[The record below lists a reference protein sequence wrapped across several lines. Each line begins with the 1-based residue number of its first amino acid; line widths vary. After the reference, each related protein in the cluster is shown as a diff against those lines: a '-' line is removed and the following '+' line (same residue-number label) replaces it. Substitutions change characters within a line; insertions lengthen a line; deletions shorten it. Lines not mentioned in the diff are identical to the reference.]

1 MTDLVN
7 LLLALGAGTEASSAQ
22 ALAQDL
28 AQALDAGTASRATDG
43 EEYTSSPE
51 ASTEQKTVAA
61 SENAAEQTGT
71 AERLAETLDSLAAAN
86 RSAGQLEETAATE
99 RTGQQLEEAVSAWLT
114 AAQTGTHQFGT
125 NFSPVQRVVSG
136 GGGFSSPALAGT
148 DSASFQQSAGM
159 PPLERVIV
167 QESQGSSGLS
177 LSALDRMMERD
188 ARRYDNGFPL
198 Y

>member
-1 MTDLVN
+1 MTDLLT
-7 LLLALGAGTEASSAQ
+7 LLLALGGGTEPDSSAQ
-22 ALAQDL
+22 TVAQEFVQEF
-28 AQALDAGTASRATDG
+28 AQAGNAKPASRATDG

-51 ASTEQKTVAA
+51 ESAEQ
-61 SENAAEQTGT
+61 ENAAEPAGT
-71 AERLAETLDSLAAAN
+71 AERLAEALDSLTAAK

-114 AAQTGTHQFGT
+114 AAQAGALPIGT
-125 NFSPVQRVVSG
+125 NFGPVQRVSS
-136 GGGFSSPALAGT
+136 GGGFSSPILAGT
-148 DSASFQQSAGM
+148 DNLSGFQQSAGA

-177 LSALDRMMERD
+177 LSALDQMMERD